1 MSKQKPTKPTTQAA
15 SKPYVTL
22 AKSGTA
28 IYEDRKSV
36 FYAYAERV
44 TTEAEAQAFLA
55 KIKGQYPDATH
66 HVYDYMIG
74 SNITRFSDDGEPSGT
89 GGLPILDVIK
99 RMDFTDA
106 IVVVVRYFGGTL
118 LGTGGLVKAYGSSA
132 RDAVSD
138 AGIAVFVRHRA
149 MKLHCSYS
157 DYGRIQVELEKQHA
171 TVRSLTYGADVDAE
185 VGIIE
190 EKADA
195 LMAKIV
201 DMSAARA
208 RIEYIDGEDGVYLA
222 AKE

>member
-1 MSKQKPTKPTTQAA
+1 MSKQKQTTLTTT
-15 SKPYVTL
+15 SKQYVTL
-22 AKSGTA
+22 AKEGTA

-36 FYAYAERV
+36 FYAYAARV
-44 TTEAEAQAFLA
+44 TTEADAQEYLSAIR
-55 KIKGQYPDATH
+55 KQYPDATH
-66 HVYDYMIG
+66 HVYAYMIG

-118 LGTGGLVKAYGSSA
+118 LGTGGLVRAYGSAA
-132 RDAVSD
+132 RDAVTD
-138 AGIAVFVRHRA
+138 AGIATFVRHRA
-149 MKLHCSYS
+149 LKLHCSYS
-157 DYGRIQVELEKQHA
+157 DFGRIKVELEKQNA
-171 TVRSLTYGADVDAE
+171 TLRSLTYGADVDAE
-185 VGIIE
+185 VGILE
-190 EKADA
+190 EKAEA

-208 RIEYIDGEDGVYLA
+208 RIEYIEGETGVYLA